1 MDLKHFLHELKRMR
15 WMIAIPIVVIF
26 ARSYGFL
33 SDTSPL
39 TLVLYKPALAC
50 IGAMAGHI
58 FWSQCFYYIDFA
70 ELVKHRN
77 GVGLELVAFSILRAG
92 IYAAFIL
99 GVTLG
104 L

>member
-1 MDLKHFLHELKRMR
+1 MRTTHFRSEIWRLR
-15 WMIAIPIVVIF
+15 WMIAIPVLVILS
-26 ARSYGFL
+26 RSYGYL
-33 SDTSPL
+33 SDSAPL

-50 IGAMAGHI
+50 IGAIAGHI
-58 FWSQCFYYIDFA
+58 FRTQCFYYVDFA
-70 ELVKHRN
+70 DTIRRRE
-77 GVGLELVAFSILRAG
+77 GLEIVGFSILFGA